1 MPVPK
6 NWVNRAHALLDS
18 TLRPPKHELN
28 EINWKINLS
37 TNKSRLVEHLCAFGN
52 YPGAVA
58 IWHTGLVTKAKS
70 EALPASVQRCG
81 ARSVAGCIVASP
93 GAADGNGVVHSKPA
107 RWKHGRFSVQARQ
120 EMARYRELLRECKEM
135 A

>member
-28 EINWKINLS
+28 EIDWKINLS

-52 YPGAVA
+52 YPGGGYLAYGISDEGQVRGTPCECPAVRGKKRCRMHSGLSTGPRTA
-58 IWHTGLVTKAKS
+58 TGL
-70 EALPASVQRCG
+70 
-81 ARSVAGCIVASP
+81 
-93 GAADGNGVVHSKPA
+93 VHSKPA